1 MNRLSNS
8 WIRDENPFKHV
19 CLLKQEIVSKHEF
32 SSDSSRLV
40 GVNLAGTSESSTSNF
55 ASTSAQGIG
64 GSGAPFGGVRGGS
77 GCPVLPGG
85 SSGTH
90 GGFGGLGTSEENSQ
104 PMLPSSA
111 AEDGYLG
118 ISYIPFPV
126 VLIDHLFMENLL
138 IFYLL
143 YCVKNIKEGN

>member
-1 MNRLSNS
+1 MNCLSNS
-8 WIRDENPFKHV
+8 LIRGENPFKCV
-19 CLLKQEIVSKHEF
+19 FLLKQEIVSKLEF

-64 GSGAPFGGVRGGS
+64 GPGASFGGSGAPFGGVRGGS

-85 SSGTH
+85 SSGTQ

-126 VLIDHLFMENLL
+126 VLTDHLFMENLL
-138 IFYLL
+138 ILFVVL
-143 YCVKNIKEGN
+143 C

>member
-1 MNRLSNS
+1 M
-8 WIRDENPFKHV
+8 KHV
-19 CLLKQEIVSKHEF
+19 CLLKQEIVSRLEF

-55 ASTSAQGIG
+55 ASTSAQGIGGPGASFG